1 MAWIVR
7 LATIAADGENQSVD
21 VMTITRP
28 DDLREIANLGLTLAE
43 GKLLLAAL
51 QQQIVAA

>member
-1 MAWIVR
+1 LVK
-7 LATIAADGENQSVD
+7 TGADSENQPVD

-43 GKLLLAAL
+43 GKLAWFKTGSH
-51 QQQIVAA
+51 VRPG